1 MFRSIFGH
9 LGSILGAKLGFKLPI
24 KRQGKRRPT
33 ERYGKWPEMPPRGPR
48 DDFQTAQKCFFNRPR
63 WQKLGGNPTQDELTQ
78 DEGEYFSM
86 VFPELGSGKTPLLP
100 GRTRPLAKSIT
111 IFDVFR
117 HRFWIVFP
125 PELADRNRPKSND
138 NRCQGAFHLVLGFV
152 IDFRSIFLR
161 NLDAPIMKN
170 RAPAAARA
178 RFLRNRHF
186 KLTSIFDSILVLTWP
201 HFGTTNPP
209 KSVQKP
215 IPRVSKK
222 W

>member
-1 MFRSIFGH
+1 MASWHRFFLDFGWFWEASWEGNRSQDRPKKA
-9 LGSILGAKLGFKLPI
+9 SKNDAKKKSNKVPKKVAIRISNPAPG
-24 KRQGKRRPT
+24 RRS
-33 ERYGKWPEMPPRGPR
+33 WV
-48 DDFQTAQKCFFNRPR
+48 
-63 WQKLGGNPTQDELTQ
+63 L
-78 DEGEYFSM
+78 

-161 NLDAPIMKN
+161 NLDAQIMKN

-186 KLTSIFDSILVLTWP
+186 KLTSIFDCILVLTWP
-201 HFGTTNPP
+201 HFGNKNQP

-215 IPRVSKK
+215 IPRVSTKMIDF
-222 W
+222 